1 MAESAEQSDR
11 FAMLETLREELVAK
25 LVNQRAVVDA
35 LYERY
40 GERGAGSRVV
50 GPAVPSSQVKLV
62 RTRLRA
68 VLRAAEHLSEAVYP
82 RPPV

>member
-1 MAESAEQSDR
+1 MAESVERSDPL
-11 FAMLETLREELVAK
+11 AMLGTLREDLVAK

-40 GERGAGSRVV
+40 GERRAGGRVV
-50 GPAVPSSQVKLV
+50 GPAVPSSQDILV

-68 VLRAAEHLSEAVYP
+68 VLQAAEHLSEAVYP